1 MSGGYWGYEQHNI
14 KAIADDVH
22 DMIMTNDGTYSDET
36 LLKFK
41 NAEYYMRMAFIYAD
55 AIDYL
60 LSDDHSEKSF
70 HEVLDYQIK
79 QYDEAFRNKLKE
91 TK

>member
-1 MSGGYWGYEQHNI
+1 MSGGYWEYKQYEFQR
-14 KAIADDVH
+14 IADDI
-22 DMIMTNDGTYSDET
+22 DAMIMTDDGAFTEET

-41 NAEYYMRMAFIYAD
+41 NAEYYMRMAFVFAN

-60 LSDDHSEKSF
+60 LSDDYSEKSF
-70 HEVLDYQIK
+70 HEVVDYKIK
-79 QYDEAFRNKLKE
+79 EHDEAFRRKLKE